1 MYGLTKEELDE
12 LNRVVEQEEAN
23 EKAASE
29 TETVE
34 EPAVQEPDLPKEPEV
49 EEPATKEPA
58 PENSLSPEDRE
69 FMDVLEKRSEGKNDE
84 VQ

>member
-1 MYGLTKEELDE
+1 MYGLTREELDE

-23 EKAASE
+23 EKATAE
-29 TETVE
+29 TETVQ
-34 EPAVQEPDLPKEPEV
+34 EPVAGEPDLPKEPEV
-49 EEPATKEPA
+49 EEPATKETA